1 MIYHPEMR
9 WKLHEKMGFLG
20 NDVHCFN
27 DEWVFL
33 FRGLAQFHEPGIEGV
48 DNQGALLFIPLLWIV
63 AFFVIAVINVYTAVR
78 GIKIEKSRTIDLLAV
93 FHLSG
98 LSPKAKIGR
107 IAFLAVCG
115 FLVVFG
121 YCLFAQDT
129 IWAVSYA
136 LSGGVLLVFLYAWAA
151 ASKHSNKG
159 KAGAS

>member
-1 MIYHPEMR
+1 MKKWAFWATMCIASM
-9 WKLHEKMGFLG
+9 MNGFFFFVASR
-20 NDVHCFN
+20 NSMS
-27 DEWVFL
+27 
-33 FRGLAQFHEPGIEGV
+33 RGIEGV